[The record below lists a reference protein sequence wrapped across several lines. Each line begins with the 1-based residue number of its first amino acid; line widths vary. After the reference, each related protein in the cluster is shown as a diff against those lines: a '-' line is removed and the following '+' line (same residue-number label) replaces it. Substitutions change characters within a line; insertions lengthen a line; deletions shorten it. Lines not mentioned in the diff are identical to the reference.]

1 MIMILGAASYKMYLV
16 LPDLMRSLCSLP
28 LLRRTYGAL
37 PWMQTPKRQIN
48 AALDLLARD
57 GAGRSFCD
65 LGSGDGAAVI
75 AAAQRG
81 YKAHGIELNPA
92 LLLWSKLQARRAGV
106 HATATFEAGNMFE
119 HNLSRYDSLM
129 CFGVAPLMPRLAAKV
144 RTEARD
150 GTRIV
155 LYRFQFPEDWPVLA
169 QEGSVRLYK
178 HTTAAAQQQEQQRE
192 VSVGNATAA
201 ASNSSTV

>member
-1 MIMILGAASYKMYLV
+1 
-16 LPDLMRSLCSLP
+16 
-28 LLRRTYGAL
+28 
-37 PWMQTPKRQIN
+37 MQTPKRQIS
-48 AALDLLARD
+48 AALDLLARE
-57 GAGRSFCD
+57 GAGKSFCD

-106 HATATFEAGNMFE
+106 HATATFEGGNMFE
-119 HNLSRYDSLM
+119 HNLSRYDSVM

-144 RTEARD
+144 RAEAQD

-155 LYRFQFPEDWPVLA
+155 LYRFQFPEDWPVLE
-169 QEGSVRLYK
+169 QEGSVRLYR
-178 HTTAAAQQQEQQRE
+178 HTTAAAQQQQKQHTIGAG
-192 VSVGNATAA
+192 SAIA
-201 ASNSSTV
+201 ASSSSKV

>member
-1 MIMILGAASYKMYLV
+1 
-16 LPDLMRSLCSLP
+16 
-28 LLRRTYGAL
+28 
-37 PWMQTPKRQIN
+37 MQTPKRQIN

-57 GAGRSFCD
+57 GAAGKSFCD

-106 HATATFEAGNMFE
+106 HATATFEGGNMFE
-119 HNLSRYDSLM
+119 HNLSKYDTLM

-144 RTEARD
+144 RAEAQD

-155 LYRFQFPEDWPVLA
+155 LYRFQFPEGWPVLE

-178 HTTAAAQQQEQQRE
+178 HTTAAAQQQQQQQQQQT
-192 VSVGNATAA
+192 VSAGSATAA
-201 ASNSSTV
+201 SSSSKV